1 MARYAR
7 FAQISE
13 NGDVTITTPSSTT
26 ARKKIDKQLLLVS
39 IGIAVGL
46 VFIGLGMRTGLTGRN
61 ATDLPEAIE
70 NISPGNGDK
79 ILRQAQVIVDFVE
92 GYNAV
97 LTIDGIELP
106 TTRLDELTA
115 NGATPKPGAQ
125 VELPPTAIFD
135 PGNYIISYQ
144 PQEGAPIEEFTQGDH
159 TASVRY
165 WNIQDGEQSARIYN
179 WNFSTD

>member
-1 MARYAR
+1 MTA
-7 FAQISE
+7 S
-13 NGDVTITTPSSTT
+13 TPSSTT
-26 ARKKIDKQLLLVS
+26 AHKKIDKQALIVS

-46 VFIGLGMRTGLTGRN
+46 ALIALGMRTGLTGRDASN
-61 ATDLPEAIE
+61 LPDAIE
-70 NISPGNGDK
+70 SISPANGDEV
-79 ILRQAQVIVDFVE
+79 LRQAQVIVDFAE

-115 NGATPKPGAQ
+115 NGATPQPGAQ

-144 PQEGAPIEEFTQGDH
+144 PQEGAPIEEFAQGDH
-159 TASVRY
+159 IAGVRY
-165 WNIQDGEQSARIYN
+165 WKIQDGEESARIYN
-179 WNFSTD
+179 WKFSTD

>member
-1 MARYAR
+1 MVRCAI

-13 NGDVTITTPSSTT
+13 NGAMSTTSPSSTT

-39 IGIAVGL
+39 VGIAVGL
-46 VFIGLGMRTGLTGRN
+46 VFIGLGMRTGLTGRDASN
-61 ATDLPEAIE
+61 LPDAIE
-70 NISPGNGDK
+70 SISPANGDK

-115 NGATPKPGAQ
+115 NGVTPKPGAQ

-144 PQEGAPIEEFTQGDH
+144 PQDGAPITEFTQGDH
-159 TASVRY
+159 VASVRY
-165 WNIQDGEQSARIYN
+165 WNIKDGEQSARVYN
-179 WNFSTD
+179 WKFSTD

>member
-1 MARYAR
+1 M
-7 FAQISE
+7 S
-13 NGDVTITTPSSTT
+13 TTSPSSTT

-39 IGIAVGL
+39 VGIAVGL
-46 VFIGLGMRTGLTGRN
+46 VFIGIGMRTGLTGRDASN
-61 ATDLPEAIE
+61 LPDAIE
-70 NISPGNGDK
+70 SISPANGDK

-106 TTRLDELTA
+106 ATRLDELTA
-115 NGATPKPGAQ
+115 NGVAPKPGAQ

-144 PQEGAPIEEFTQGDH
+144 PQDGAPITEFTQGDH
-159 TASVRY
+159 IASVRY
-165 WNIQDGEQSARIYN
+165 WSIQDGEQSARIYN
-179 WNFSTD
+179 WKFSTD

>member
-1 MARYAR
+1 M
-7 FAQISE
+7 S
-13 NGDVTITTPSSTT
+13 TPAPSPTRV
-26 ARKKIDKQLLLVS
+26 RKKIDKQSLLVS
-39 IGIAVGL
+39 IGIAIGL
-46 VFIGLGMRTGLTGRN
+46 VFIALGMRAGLTGRDS
-61 ATDLPEAIE
+61 TDLPDAIE
-70 NISPGNGDK
+70 KISPGNDDK

-92 GYNAV
+92 GYTAV

-115 NGATPKPGAQ
+115 SGAAPKPGAQ

-144 PQEGAPIEEFTQGDH
+144 PQEGAPIEAFTQGDH
-159 TASVRY
+159 VASVRY

-179 WNFSTD
+179 WKFSTD